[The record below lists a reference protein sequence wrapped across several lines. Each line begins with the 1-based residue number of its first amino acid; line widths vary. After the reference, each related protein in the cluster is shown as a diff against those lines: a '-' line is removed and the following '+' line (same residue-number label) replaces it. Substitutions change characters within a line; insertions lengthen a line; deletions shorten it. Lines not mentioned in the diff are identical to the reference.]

1 MRQIIFRV
9 DASSTMGAGHVMRCL
24 NLATAL
30 KQSGAHCRFICRDFG
45 GNLAV
50 RIRREG
56 FEVIVLTG
64 TGALRMNS
72 NQNTADPDASGF
84 KDWEV
89 DAQETIAALGPDRP
103 DWLIV
108 DHYALETR
116 WHQKLRPYCRKI
128 MVIDDLANRK
138 HDCDLFLDQNLTAE
152 MATRYDH
159 LLPAS
164 CPRLLGP
171 QFALLQAAYAE
182 LHSQCPPRLGP
193 VRRLLVSFG
202 GRDPHGLTVS
212 ALSSILDLGRADLLV
227 DLVAD
232 EESTRWPLLVEK
244 VRGIPHVQLHPSMDS
259 LARLMLRA
267 DLALGAGGVTS
278 WERCCLGL
286 PALVVTTAENQIA
299 IAKELHLRK
308 LIRYLGH
315 HSHLPSRCL
324 HSSLRDV
331 LDKNLED
338 WSLRCLASVDGK
350 GAERVADLMMGD
362 LEWNVRARP
371 AGRTD
376 AAVLC
381 ARPDARNLVHSAR
394 PDFKTDRKEFYEILR
409 NPERN
414 RIYLVEACQ
423 GVGWGNVHASFRDGH
438 WDLNLDLEPTLPMAN
453 LYLKILKAVLLS
465 LRGSLS
471 GPLSVG
477 KISADFPFGRVGEC
491 RDGSLHTPKTEK
503 KVLLITVCSD
513 SGSWINP
520 WIASLVTEWSLQG
533 HQCSWVHE
541 AEEAPG
547 GTICFYLGYGR
558 IVAKGLL
565 AKYRNNLVVHESDVP
580 SGKGWSP
587 LTWQI
592 LEGKNKIPAVLMEA
606 VEKVD
611 SGPIYE
617 KIWMEFSGSELLG
630 DLRKKQGNT
639 TVKLCQNF
647 ISEYPYSLRKKRQ
660 PCGKET
666 FYKRRKPN
674 DSEIDPALPLK
685 SQFNSFRVA
694 DNIKYPVFF
703 TLKKKFYTLK
713 ITEWS
718 NNDK

>member
-1 MRQIIFRV
+1 MKNLCFRF
-9 DASSTMGAGHVMRCL
+9 DSSHSLGTGHALRCL
-24 NLATAL
+24 NLASAFH
-30 KQSGAHCRFICRDFG
+30 KRGARCRFVCRDLEG
-45 GNLAV
+45 KITD
-50 RIRREG
+50 RIQREG
-56 FEVIVLTG
+56 FEVVLLTG
-64 TGALRMNS
+64 TGSSFSKFTPESS
-72 NQNTADPDASGF
+72 NHASYLGV
-84 KDWEV
+84 DWEV
-89 DAQETIAALGPDRP
+89 DAQETIAALAPDRP
-103 DWLIV
+103 EWLVV
-108 DHYALETR
+108 DHYALEAR

-212 ALSSILDLGRADLLV
+212 ALSAILDLGRADLLV

-244 VRGIPHVQLHPSMDS
+244 VRGIPQIQLHPSMDS
-259 LARLMLRA
+259 LAKLMLRA

-299 IAKELHLRK
+299 IAEELHHRK

-315 HSHLPSRCL
+315 HSHLPSGGL
-324 HSSLRDV
+324 QSSLRDV
-331 LDKNLED
+331 LEEKLED
-338 WSLRCLASVDGK
+338 WSLRCLATVDGK

-371 AGRTD
+371 AGRSD

-381 ARPDARNLVHSAR
+381 VRPDARNLGQSDK
-394 PDFKTDRKEFYEILR
+394 PDFKTDRKIFFECLR

-423 GVGWGNVHASFRDGH
+423 GVGWGNVHASFRDGN
-438 WDLNLDLEPTLPMAN
+438 WALNLDLEPTLPMAN

-465 LRGSLS
+465 LREDVS
-471 GPLSVG
+471 GPLPVG
-477 KISADFPFGRVGEC
+477 KISVNFPFSHVGQS
-491 RDGSLHTPKTEK
+491 RYGSLASPKAVKEG
-503 KVLLITVCSD
+503 LFITICSD

-533 HQCSWVHE
+533 HQCSWVHQ
-541 AEEAPG
+541 AKEAPG
-547 GTICFYLGYGR
+547 GTISFYLGYGR
-558 IVAKGLL
+558 IVKKDLL
-565 AKYRNNLVVHESDVP
+565 AKYRNNLVVHESDLP
-580 SGKGWSP
+580 YGKGWSP

-592 LEGKNKIPAVLMEA
+592 LQGKSRIPVVLMEA
-606 VEKVD
+606 VEKLD
-611 SGPIYE
+611 SGPIYR
-617 KIWMEFSGSELLG
+617 KIWMEFNGDELLNELREKQAEATINLCRNFVDHYPASAREGAPQQGEESFFPRRRPEDSEL
-630 DLRKKQGNT
+630 NPH
-639 TVKLCQNF
+639 
-647 ISEYPYSLRKKRQ
+647 ESLAQ
-660 PCGKET
+660 
-666 FYKRRKPN
+666 
-674 DSEIDPALPLK
+674 
-685 SQFNSFRVA
+685 QFNLLRVA
-694 DNIKYPVFF
+694 DPLRYPAFF
-703 TLKKKFYTLK
+703 KHGGQNYRVHVQKKT
-713 ITEWS
+713 
-718 NNDK
+718 